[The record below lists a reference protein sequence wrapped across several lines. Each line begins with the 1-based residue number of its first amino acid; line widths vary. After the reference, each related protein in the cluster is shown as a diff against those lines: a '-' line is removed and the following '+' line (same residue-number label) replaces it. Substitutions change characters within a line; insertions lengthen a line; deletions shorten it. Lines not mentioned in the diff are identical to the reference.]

1 MQHYDN
7 YDSLIN
13 TYIIYECII
22 LIYEYSVCVYT
33 HMYTYTYTN
42 LSNTTQNRDV
52 KHNFRRENQLEKEE
66 QLYLLSY
73 FFRRK
78 RSETNMTK

>member
-42 LSNTTQNRDV
+42 LSNTT
-52 KHNFRRENQLEKEE
+52 
-66 QLYLLSY
+66 
-73 FFRRK
+73 
-78 RSETNMTK
+78 